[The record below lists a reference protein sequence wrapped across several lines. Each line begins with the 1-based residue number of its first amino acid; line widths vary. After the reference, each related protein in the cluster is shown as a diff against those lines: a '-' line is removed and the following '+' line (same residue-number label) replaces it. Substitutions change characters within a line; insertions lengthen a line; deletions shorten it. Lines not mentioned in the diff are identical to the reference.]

1 MEQMTLAISG
11 MSCGGCVTNVRTAL
25 GAIPGARVD
34 TVAVGS
40 ATVSYDVTRTTPAA
54 IAQAVRDAGYDLV
67 SAGTPV
73 AAGAT
78 DAVDAA
84 AAAAAAVVAGD
95 CCGDGASGRRSCC

>member
-25 GAIPGARVD
+25 GAIPGTRID

-40 ATVSYDVTRTTPAA
+40 ATVSYDATRTTPVA
-54 IAQAVRDAGYDLV
+54 IAQAVRDAGYEV
-67 SAGTPV
+67 VTAGTPV
-73 AAGAT
+73 AAGTT
-78 DAVDAA
+78 DAVADV
-84 AAAAAAVVAGD
+84 AAVVAGD